1 MSDKDLNEIQTK
13 IALLEKDAKTGEQ
26 IHRRLEIAIDKLSDC
41 AISLK
46 GMLAQQEQKLTK
58 AEQTDEDIF
67 ITLEARRKEWDNDL
81 KELHSRITTNT
92 KELREHQIQSENNM
106 LNELRHMRQQ
116 LSERVGVLEKWRWLI
131 IGGSIIIGLM
141 MSNPSGNLWDFLNQS
156 LDFFHSFCYNI
167 SMSSYIDI
175 KFINLL
181 STRLP
186 KFKRKSEYLFNFRCP
201 HCGDSQKS
209 LTKAR
214 GFVYKKE

>member
-1 MSDKDLNEIQTK
+1 MVDDLNKIQTK

-67 ITLEARRKEWDNDL
+67 ITLESRRKEWDSDL

-141 MSNPSGNLWDFLNQS
+141 MSNPSGNLWDFLN
-156 LDFFHSFCYNI
+156 
-167 SMSSYIDI
+167 
-175 KFINLL
+175 
-181 STRLP
+181 
-186 KFKRKSEYLFNFRCP
+186 
-201 HCGDSQKS
+201 
-209 LTKAR
+209 
-214 GFVYKKE
+214 

>member
-92 KELREHQIQSENNM
+92 RELRDNQYHLEAKL
-106 LNELRHMRQQ
+106 LNEIRMVRTQ

-131 IGGSIIIGLM
+131 IGGSIIIGLLI
-141 MSNPSGNLWDFLNQS
+141 SNPE
-156 LDFFHSFCYNI
+156 
-167 SMSSYIDI
+167 SM
-175 KFINLL
+175 LMQ
-181 STRLP
+181 
-186 KFKRKSEYLFNFRCP
+186 LF
-201 HCGDSQKS
+201 
-209 LTKAR
+209 
-214 GFVYKKE
+214 

>member
-13 IALLEKDAKTGEQ
+13 IALLEKDDKTGEQ

-67 ITLEARRKEWDNDL
+67 ITLESRRKEWDNDL
-81 KELHSRITTNT
+81 KELHARITTNT

-141 MSNPSGNLWDFLNQS
+141 MSNPSGNLWDFLN
-156 LDFFHSFCYNI
+156 
-167 SMSSYIDI
+167 
-175 KFINLL
+175 
-181 STRLP
+181 
-186 KFKRKSEYLFNFRCP
+186 
-201 HCGDSQKS
+201 
-209 LTKAR
+209 
-214 GFVYKKE
+214 

>member
-1 MSDKDLNEIQTK
+1 MSDLEKIKTE
-13 IALLEKDAKTGEQ
+13 IALLKKDAKTGEL
-26 IHRRLEIAIDKLSDC
+26 IHQRLEVAVDKLSDC

-106 LNELRHMRQQ
+106 LNELRQMRQQ

-141 MSNPSGNLWDFLNQS
+141 MSNPSGNIWEFLS
-156 LDFFHSFCYNI
+156 
-167 SMSSYIDI
+167 
-175 KFINLL
+175 
-181 STRLP
+181 
-186 KFKRKSEYLFNFRCP
+186 
-201 HCGDSQKS
+201 
-209 LTKAR
+209 
-214 GFVYKKE
+214 

>member
-1 MSDKDLNEIQTK
+1 MADDLSKIQTK

-67 ITLEARRKEWDNDL
+67 ITLESRRKEWDNDL
-81 KELHSRITTNT
+81 KELHARITTNT

-131 IGGSIIIGLM
+131 IGGSIVVGFIAQKMII
-141 MSNPSGNLWDFLNQS
+141 
-156 LDFFHSFCYNI
+156 
-167 SMSSYIDI
+167 
-175 KFINLL
+175 L
-181 STRLP
+181 S
-186 KFKRKSEYLFNFRCP
+186 
-201 HCGDSQKS
+201 
-209 LTKAR
+209 
-214 GFVYKKE
+214 